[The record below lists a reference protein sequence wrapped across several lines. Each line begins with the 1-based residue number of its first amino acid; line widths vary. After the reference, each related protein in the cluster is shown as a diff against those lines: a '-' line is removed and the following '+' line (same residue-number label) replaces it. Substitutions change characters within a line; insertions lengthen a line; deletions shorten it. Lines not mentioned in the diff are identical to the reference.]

1 MDTRKDETVS
11 KNTFLQK
18 IIHIDKATLFFNISI
33 ALMTIVIIWVI
44 YLTISVSNLKGTR
57 VVPEILAIV
66 TSIISIIIALLTT
79 FYTTRYDSRTTNA
92 QIQSLLSKRA
102 RESLLTLDIPKRL
115 ERARESLLTLDI
127 PKQLDRTSK
136 RARESLLTLQTKQFD
151 LQKQKTELYEERSS
165 LLWQEDALEVLEASP
180 QAAILVSWIGVEQ
193 TLSRFATKLTLSDSL
208 LDRRVIPLLVIESLS
223 QSGYIS
229 EDETRLLKQMQ
240 EKRNRAVHGI
250 EEEGGKIAIEQA
262 VDYIQNAIN
271 INSRLT
277 LLQKREVL
285 TKEEIA

>member
-79 FYTTRYDSRTTNA
+79 FYTIRYDSRTTNA
-92 QIQSLLSKRA
+92 QIQSLLSKIK
-102 RESLLTLDIPKRL
+102 TNDIPKR
-115 ERARESLLTLDI
+115 
-127 PKQLDRTSK
+127 LDRTSK

-165 LLWQEDALEVLEASP
+165 LLWQEDALEVLETNP

-193 TLSRFATKLTLSDSL
+193 TLSRVATKLTLSDSL
-208 LDRRVIPLLVIESLS
+208 LDRRVTPLLIIESLS

-240 EKRNRAVHGI
+240 EKRNRAVHGV

>member
-11 KNTFLQK
+11 KDTFLQK
-18 IIHIDKATLFFNISI
+18 IAHVDKATLFFKISI
-33 ALMTIVIIWVI
+33 ALMAVVIVWIM
-44 YLTISVSNLKGTR
+44 YLTISISNSKGTR
-57 VVPEILAIV
+57 DSAEIIA
-66 TSIISIIIALLTT
+66 IISGISTCIIAL
-79 FYTTRYDSRTTNA
+79 SSIIKTN
-92 QIQSLLSKRA
+92 
-102 RESLLTLDIPKRL
+102 DIPKRL
-115 ERARESLLTLDI
+115 G
-127 PKQLDRTSK
+127 RTSK
-136 RARESLLTLQTKQFD
+136 KARESLLTLQTKQFD

-165 LLWQEDALEVLEASP
+165 LLWQEDALEVLETNP

-193 TLSRFATKLTLSDSL
+193 TLSRVATKLTLSDSL
-208 LDRRVIPLLVIESLS
+208 LDRRVTPLLIIESLS